1 MKDKTKNIII
11 NTMCYAL
18 MALIAI
24 SILCW
29 TFWLGEM
36 KGMVEAHKTQ
46 LKEQIRLLEQEKT
59 ESMKQ
64 QIKQEQI

>member
-1 MKDKTKNIII
+1 MKEQNKNKIA
-11 NTMCYAL
+11 AL
-18 MALIAI
+18 LWYVFICLQGLLVLLIV
-24 SILCW
+24 
-29 TFWLGEM
+29 FGLGEV
-36 KGMVEAHKTQ
+36 KGMTDAHKEQ